1 MTISNLFLVK
11 QEKVESKPI
20 PTPKV
25 SQHQR
30 RLKPAQVTGEQI
42 FQNEGEILFIQ
53 VRWHI
58 LYSSTIVSRRLI
70 CNYILFN
77 VTECAA

>member
-20 PTPKV
+20 PTPTPKLT
-25 SQHQR
+25 QHQR

-58 LYSSTIVSRRLI
+58 LL
-70 CNYILFN
+70 
-77 VTECAA
+77 